1 MVPIYRGG
9 EPRVTRAGPGQVLL
23 WGAVLGLG
31 RAVGHL
37 EDEGGWSLQ
46 RNHLGDSQGKGRA
59 GDKGAQG
66 GSRWSGEPW
75 GASRE
80 PGAGKAWIH
89 LLSCSS
95 R

>member
-46 RNHLGDSQGKGRA
+46 MLLGAAQAPDS
-59 GDKGAQG
+59 
-66 GSRWSGEPW
+66 
-75 GASRE
+75 
-80 PGAGKAWIH
+80 
-89 LLSCSS
+89 C
-95 R
+95 